1 MDHDR
6 VPDAP
11 LDRDVVVLRVE
22 SGLFFANADHV
33 RDTVLALVTSETVAV
48 VLDAETIPT
57 IDVTG
62 AGMLIA
68 RRERLAARASSCSSR
83 SRSVRCGTSS
93 PPQTGRRS
101 PRPVRHVQRRRGRR
115 TCPCGPPDRATTRP
129 SRP

>member
-1 MDHDR
+1 VDHDR

-93 PPQTGRRS
+93 PPQNRAPIS
-101 PRPVRHVQRRRGRR
+101 PAG
-115 TCPCGPPDRATTRP
+115 TTRSAP
-129 SRP
+129 PWPPHVPMRPT